1 MANIL
6 KKIFDNDKK
15 TLRRYGK
22 IADQI
27 EALADDM
34 AELTDEEMKAR
45 TQEFKSRYANGET
58 LDELLVEA
66 FATVREA
73 ARRVLGLYPF
83 RVQLKGGMAL
93 HEGNIAE
100 MKTGEGKTLTA
111 TLPVYLNAISGKG
124 VHVVTVNDYLATR
137 DAEEMGELYRWMGLT
152 VGLNLN
158 SKNSD
163 EKRKAYYCDITYSTN
178 NELGFDYLR
187 DNMVVYKEQMV
198 QRPLNFA
205 ILYEVDSILID
216 EARTLLIISV
226 QSEVAITFYT
236 RCDFFVKGLKEDED
250 YTIDVPSK
258 TINLTEEGIEKSENT
273 FNVANLYDVENQA
286 LIHHLDQALRANYI
300 MLLDKDYV
308 V

>member
-163 EKRKAYYCDITYSTN
+163 EKRKAYNCDVTYSTN
-178 NELGFDYLR
+178 TELGFDYLR
-187 DNMVVYKEQMV
+187 DNMVVYKEEMV
-198 QRPLNFA
+198 QRPLNYA
-205 ILYEVDSILID
+205 IMDEVDSILID
-216 EARTLLIISV
+216 EARTPLIISGEAE
-226 QSEVAITFYT
+226 QANSDYIRAD
-236 RCDFFVKGLKEDED
+236 RFVKTLTEDKSDDDADDDED
-250 YTIDVPSK
+250 HGDYKIDWPPKS
-258 TINLTEEGIEKSENT
+258 ISLTRTGIEKACQH
-273 FNVANLYDVENQA
+273 FGLKNLYDVENQK
-286 LIHHLDQALRANYI
+286 L
-300 MLLDKDYV
+300 
-308 V
+308 